1 MTILYDVTA
10 RGKHIAVVGSKEPIL
25 SGQYFLEENAH
36 TVPDW
41 DAVKS
46 ALPHYWRKAFDRAL
60 KWNVDGTNQAYC
72 SLRDLRGRFLATV
85 NCAGYVFKGYT
96 KKEGN

>member
-1 MTILYDVTA
+1 MTILYAVTA

-36 TVPDW
+36 TVPEW

-46 ALPHYWRKAFDRAL
+46 ALPIDNLGMPR
-60 KWNVDGTNQAYC
+60 QARC
-72 SLRDLRGRFLATV
+72 ISKLLI
-85 NCAGYVFKGYT
+85 
-96 KKEGN
+96 